1 MTVVRLKPGDPP
13 PFWNGLWQPH
23 GQSQG
28 AVLVRDGVIVAPS
41 DANASPI
48 ALPAISASENPGA
61 QTIGGHMA
69 TPSPGAPQRQ
79 ASVAATGVS
88 QGSETTATGASQRP
102 ERASVKG
109 AATGPH
115 QPEDT
120 ARSWVAQLVSRSV
133 LSRPTAAPVSRDVQQ
148 GAALVQQA
156 RAYLAQRQ
164 WVNALKCL
172 QASLDFAPA
181 QSDTYLLTAQCLQA
195 SRASGDALHHALVA
209 AMLNPR
215 EVSVQRLAMH
225 YAWVAG
231 YVGWA
236 FHWAQSLHKQAPA
249 AEVADLGRMAR
260 AWLTSQPPAHTAFCM
275 PCRKSQ
281 LVDARSRCD
290 ACQAPLVGAPANAQS
305 LKGLL
310 FLQHGA
316 PHGRLF
322 VGAPCTRCQRDT
334 ALILGSGGARC
345 AHCHDYA
352 LPVHAPVQA

>member
-13 PFWNGLWQPH
+13 PFWNGVWQSL

-28 AVLVRDGVIVAPS
+28 AVLVRDGVIVGPS

-48 ALPAISASENPGA
+48 ALPSITASEHPGA
-61 QTIGGHMA
+61 KTLGGHEEI
-69 TPSPGAPQRQ
+69 TTPGAPQPQ

-88 QGSETTATGASQRP
+88 QGSETAATGASQRP
-102 ERASVKG
+102 ESASVKG

-115 QPEDT
+115 QADT

-133 LSRPTAAPVSRDVQQ
+133 LSRPTAAPVNRDVQQ

-156 RAYLAQRQ
+156 RAHLAQRQ

-172 QASLDFAPA
+172 QASLDYAPA
-181 QSDTYLLTAQCLQA
+181 QSDTYLLMAQCLQA
-195 SRASGDALHHALVA
+195 SRASGDALHHAVVA
-209 AMLNPR
+209 VMLSPR

-236 FHWAQSLHKQAPA
+236 FHWAQSLYRQAPA
-249 AEVADLGRMAR
+249 ADVADLGRIAR
-260 AWLTSQPPAHTAFCM
+260 AWLTLQSQANTAFCM
-275 PCRKSQ
+275 PCRKPQ

-310 FLQHGA
+310 LLQHGA

-322 VGAPCTRCQRDT
+322 VGAPCARCQRDT
-334 ALILGSGGARC
+334 ALILASGGARC
-345 AHCHDYA
+345 AHCHDFA
-352 LPVHAPVQA
+352 LHASPTVQA